1 MLAGA
6 LPGRRIHVVA
16 DAAYVGKELKGLPPG
31 ITWTTRLRKDAALY
45 ELPPARTGTRGRPRA
60 KGARLPSLDRLAADA
75 AFAPVTVTRYGKTAT
90 IHAAAITCLWYGAF
104 GSRPVQV
111 ALIRDAS
118 AAGYDLAL
126 VTTDPDADPAAV
138 IERYAARWS
147 IEVAIEDARQVFGTG
162 QARNRAARA
171 VERTVPF
178 QLACQAIA
186 TAWYATTGHHP
197 ADVEDHRARAPWY
210 TTKSQPSTTDM
221 LAKLRRVLIAARFQA
236 SRPDK
241 PTLEEIH
248 TIRLAWE
255 NAAA

>member
-1 MLAGA
+1 
-6 LPGRRIHVVA
+6 
-16 DAAYVGKELKGLPPG
+16 
-31 ITWTTRLRKDAALY
+31 
-45 ELPPARTGTRGRPRA
+45 
-60 KGARLPSLDRLAADA
+60 
-75 AFAPVTVTRYGKTAT
+75 
-90 IHAAAITCLWYGAF
+90 
-104 GSRPVQV
+104 VQAV
-111 ALIRDAS
+111 LIRDAS

-221 LAKLRRVLIAARFQA
+221 LTKLRRVLIAARFQA
-236 SRPDK
+236 SRPDQ